1 MKHRARSR
9 KNGGNLEKRRGFP
22 WHRSCFKARQV
33 AEKVKN
39 DLDAFKENVPLLH
52 ALCNP
57 GLRERHWAEISNV
70 IGFEM
75 GPDPTLTLNKDLLQ
89 LLYT

>member
-1 MKHRARSR
+1 MPTR
-9 KNGGNLEKRRGFP
+9 F
-22 WHRSCFKARQV
+22 CFGKV

-70 IGFEM
+70 IGFQME
-75 GPDPTLTLNKDLLQ
+75 PDPSLTLNKA
-89 LLYT
+89 